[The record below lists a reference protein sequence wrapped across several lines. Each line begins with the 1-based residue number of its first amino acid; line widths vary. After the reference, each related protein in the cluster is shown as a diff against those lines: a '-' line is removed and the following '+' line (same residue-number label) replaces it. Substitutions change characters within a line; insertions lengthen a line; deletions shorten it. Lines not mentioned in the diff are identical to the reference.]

1 MEARTFELEFAK
13 FIQRFH
19 EEIKEAFL
27 DDAFNKRE
35 MLSHYQLGKTMLQD
49 LAGSVLSE
57 FATNIDRRTS
67 VEAIAD
73 RYVQLGIRC
82 CEDGLSYSEMV
93 RVFILLKRHIWLFFQ
108 ESNFAGQPFDVR
120 SIVALN
126 NRTTL
131 FFDRAIY
138 YFLVGYEQ
146 ASSEDAT
153 ELESLYA
160 AFLKK
165 VRRDLTTHRDTDEK
179 R

>member
-19 EEIKEAFL
+19 EQIKEAFL
-27 DDAFNKRE
+27 EDTFHKRE
-35 MLSHYQLGKTMLQD
+35 ILSHYQLGKEMLQD
-49 LAGSVLSE
+49 LSSSILSE
-57 FATNIDRRTS
+57 FTTNIDRRTT
-67 VEAIAD
+67 VETIAD

-138 YFLVGYEQ
+138 YFLVGFEQ
-146 ASSEDAT
+146 AASDDAS
-153 ELESLYA
+153 ELESLYTT
-160 AFLKK
+160 FLKR
-165 VRRDLTTHRDTDEK
+165 VRRDLGTLEGEEE
-179 R
+179 

>member
-19 EEIKEAFL
+19 EQIKEAFL
-27 DDAFNKRE
+27 EDTFHKRE
-35 MLSHYQLGKTMLQD
+35 ILSHYQLGKEMLND
-49 LAGSVLSE
+49 LSSSILSE
-57 FATNIDRRTS
+57 FTTNIDRRTT
-67 VEAIAD
+67 VETIAD

-93 RVFILLKRHIWLFFQ
+93 RVLILLKRHIWLFFQ

-126 NRTTL
+126 NRTAL

-138 YFLVGYEQ
+138 YFLVGFEQ
-146 ASSEDAT
+146 AASDDAS
-153 ELESLYA
+153 ELESLYTT
-160 AFLKK
+160 FLKRVK
-165 VRRDLTTHRDTDEK
+165 RDLGAKLGSQDEE
-179 R
+179 